1 LDGSFELTTSF
12 EVNYTYLWGSNR
24 YGYASTTQDGIKVS
38 GEALQF
44 LTDPT
49 NPNSELVTIDAVNK
63 PYYFDKHLSSF
74 DTIAGLEDALNA
86 GTYGFAM
93 SEVVL
98 YKGKPIIQQI
108 DNSTFV
114 IALYNTSSKFKNTE
128 VITSDLGSKEFIYF
142 AKINVYNLLSDPTVI
157 NDKFAA
163 KSFAY
168 LDEGTLLYTDKQ
180 GRI

>member
-1 LDGSFELTTSF
+1 MCGQTSGGFPPQVCSSSSANYDASQTAYTFLVDVSDPEGATTHI
-12 EVNYTYLWGSNR
+12 TH
-24 YGYASTTQDGIKVS
+24 VS
-38 GEALQF
+38 SDADSYNFGENVKDF
-44 LTDPT
+44 
-49 NPNSELVTIDAVNK
+49 S
-63 PYYFDKHLSSF
+63 
-74 DTIAGLEDALNA
+74 TIAGLEEALTA
-86 GTYGFAM
+86 GTYGFSK

-108 DNSTFV
+108 DNNTFI
-114 IALYNTSSKFKNTE
+114 IAMYSNSHISQSE
-128 VITSDLGSKEFIYF
+128 VIVGDYTANTFIYF
-142 AKINVYNLLSDPTVI
+142 AKISVYNLLSDPTVI

>member
-74 DTIAGLEDALNA
+74 DTIAGLEEALTA
-86 GTYGFAM
+86 GTYGFSK

-108 DNSTFV
+108 DNNTFI
-114 IALYNTSSKFKNTE
+114 IAMYSNSHISQSE
-128 VITSDLGSKEFIYF
+128 VIVGDYTANTFIYF
-142 AKINVYNLLSDPTVI
+142 AKISVYNLLSDPTVI